1 MKHLRKW
8 QLFWSA
14 FIGLGAYWGATMMF
28 IDPTGKRWGMEQL
41 LPLLQKL
48 PLADIFF
55 QNLIWSGIV
64 LLIVN
69 GLTNTVAFILLIRK
83 HAYAPI
89 AGIAC
94 GVILMLWI
102 VIEYLIFDFNFL
114 SNIYLAFGLLQAGN
128 GFLLWKRTK
137 ALNN

>member
-28 IDPTGKRWGMEQL
+28 IDPTGKQWGMESL

-48 PLADIFF
+48 PLANLFF
-55 QNLIWSGIV
+55 QNFIWSGIV

-69 GLTNTVAFILLIRK
+69 GLTNTVAFILLIKK
-83 HAYAPI
+83 HPYAAI
-89 AGIAC
+89 ASIAC

-102 VIEYLIFDFNFL
+102 LVEYLIFGFNFL

-128 GFLLWKRTK
+128 GILLWKQMKT
-137 ALNN
+137 LNH